1 MKVHAVKT
9 LRHAALAALLAV
21 SPGCSDDSGADPFAG
36 PLPAQCPTTSREQSL
51 VISKLVL
58 LRQPMPGVSE
68 GFDLDGRVSGADDTL
83 SCRRRDLT
91 SPDGTPGID
100 NQFSLLVPA
109 LDTATS
115 GALDAA
121 IQAAIN
127 NGQLMVAVTIEGLDD
142 RLNDPC
148 VSLVF
153 RRVQGR
159 PFVGTDTRIDPG
171 QTFDTLRDEPI
182 SRVTGRMRNGV
193 IEAGPFPLGLPIAVL
208 DARFVIPLQD
218 ARVRIRWHADD
229 TFEGIIG
236 GGIPAAQMIATTQTL
251 TIGADLMGLVRRLIL
266 SITDMDPDSEGNCR
280 SFSAAVSFEGR
291 SAFVNP

>member
-1 MKVHAVKT
+1 MTT
-9 LRHAALAALLAV
+9 LRAALLTTVLTAAV
-21 SPGCSDDSGADPFAG
+21 GCADDAGPDPFAG
-36 PLPAQCPTTSREQSL
+36 PVPATCPTTAHEQSM

-58 LRQPMPGVSE
+58 LRQPSPGVSD
-68 GFDLDGRVSGADDTL
+68 GFDLDGRVSGSDDAA

-91 SPDGTPGID
+91 APDGRTGID

-109 LDTATS
+109 IDRATA

-127 NGQLMVAVTIEGLDD
+127 NGQLMVAVSVEGLDD
-142 RLNDPC
+142 RVNDPC

-153 RRVQGR
+153 RRVGGM
-159 PFVGTDTRIDPG
+159 PFVGSDARIDPG

-193 IEAGPFPLGLPIAVL
+193 IEAGPFTLGLPIAVL
-208 DARFVIPLQD
+208 DARFVIPLQN

-229 TFEGIIG
+229 TFEGLIG
-236 GGIPAAQMIATTQTL
+236 GGIVAARMIAITEGL
-251 TIGADLMGLVRRLIL
+251 TIGGDLMSLVRRLVL
-266 SITDMDPDSEGNCR
+266 SITDMDPDANGVCQ
-280 SFSAAVSFEGR
+280 SFSAAIGFEGR
-291 SAFVNP
+291 AAFVNP

>member
-1 MKVHAVKT
+1 MVLST
-9 LRHAALAALLAV
+9 
-21 SPGCSDDSGADPFAG
+21 
-36 PLPAQCPTTSREQSL
+36 
-51 VISKLVL
+51 LVL
-58 LRQPMPGVSE
+58 LLQKTPGVSL
-68 GFDLDGRVSGADDTL
+68 GFNLDGRVSGADDAL

-91 SPDGTPGID
+91 APDGTVGVD

-109 LDTATS
+109 LDTATA

-121 IQAAIN
+121 IQGAIN
-127 NGQLMVAVTIEGLDD
+127 NGQLMVAVTIEGLDN

-159 PFVGTDTRIDPG
+159 PFVGSDSRIDPG
-171 QTFDTLRDEPI
+171 QTFDTIRGEPV

-193 IEAGPFPLGLPIAVL
+193 IEAGPFPLGLPVAVL
-208 DARFVIPLQD
+208 DARFVIPRQD
-218 ARVRIRWHADD
+218 ARVRIRWRADD
-229 TFEGIIG
+229 TFEGLIG

-251 TIGADLMGLVRRLIL
+251 TIGSDLMGLVRRLIL
-266 SITDMDPDSEGNCR
+266 SITDMDPDADGNCR

-291 SAFVNP
+291 AAFVNP

>member
-1 MKVHAVKT
+1 MKFPHTKS
-9 LRHAALAALLAV
+9 LRHVVLASLLAA
-21 SPGCSDDSGADPFAG
+21 SSGCSDDSGVDPFAG
-36 PLPAQCPTTSREQSL
+36 PVPAQCPTTSTEQSMIL
-51 VISKLVL
+51 TRLVL
-58 LRQPMPGVSE
+58 LRQPMPGISE
-68 GFDLDGRVSGADDTL
+68 GFDLDGRASSADDNL

-91 SPDGTPGID
+91 SPEGTPGID

-127 NGQLMVAVTIEGLDD
+127 NGQLMVAVTIEGVDD
-142 RLNDPC
+142 QLNDPC

-159 PFVGTDTRIDPG
+159 PFVGSDTRIDPG

-208 DARFVIPLQD
+208 DARFVIQLQN
-218 ARVRIRWHADD
+218 ARVRIRWRPDG
-229 TFEGIIG
+229 TFEGLIG
-236 GGIPAAQMIATTQTL
+236 GCIDAAQMIATTQTL
-251 TIGADLMGLVRRLIL
+251 TIGSDLMGLVRRLIL
-266 SITDMDPDSEGNCR
+266 SITDLDPDADGNCR